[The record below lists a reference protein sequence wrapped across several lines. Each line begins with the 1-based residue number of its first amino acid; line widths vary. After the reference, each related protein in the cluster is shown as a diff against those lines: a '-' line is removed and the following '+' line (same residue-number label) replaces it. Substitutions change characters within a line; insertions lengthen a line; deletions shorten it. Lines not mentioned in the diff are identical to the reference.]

1 MSDSLVHF
9 HDQLRAVW
17 KARDKDSPFVRGLL
31 RVDGNG
37 SDNTITMTERWFAL
51 IAGTRVLLLCFT
63 GRDELQWGA
72 ADGRFQS
79 RHHARGRKDTK
90 GILYNRSRHAAAGIN
105 C

>member
-9 HDQLRAVW
+9 HDQLCAVW

-51 IAGTRVLLLCFT
+51 LGHAFFCCVSQDVI
-63 GRDELQWGA
+63 D
-72 ADGRFQS
+72 DGRS
-79 RHHARGRKDTK
+79 
-90 GILYNRSRHAAAGIN
+90 
-105 C
+105 